1 MDLEVRHLRCFLVL
15 AEELNFT
22 RAASRLGVP
31 QPALSTQIRRIER
44 HLGKPLFDRTTRSV
58 VLTEAGRRMLPLAR
72 NVDSAMHA
80 LEDAMHEP
88 GMTRRLRFGTEDHPL
103 SAQVAA
109 VEAAFPGLSI
119 EVRTLE
125 PPASFEALAAGGLDM
140 VFAYDSPLLP
150 MAIAGD
156 LRVATVTDMPWWVAL
171 SRRHRLAGSE
181 RVSLQDLASDAWFAR
196 PVDSP
201 LHRITVA
208 SCQQYGGFTPD
219 IRYTTIRTDVM
230 IELLAQGRAVGFAAP
245 TAERYGG
252 PYEVVPLVE
261 EFGRRLVLAW
271 RPGTVPTGVA
281 EAMLR
286 NMRGLFADFAR
297 DSPRFCKEVLS
308 APEKYPHL
316 HPLLTSD

>member
-44 HLGKPLFDRTTRSV
+44 HLGTTLFDRTTRSV
-58 VLTEAGRRMLPLAR
+58 MLTDAGRRMLPLAR
-72 NVDSAMHA
+72 GVDQAMHA
-80 LEDAMHEP
+80 LEDAMREP
-88 GMTRRLRFGTEDHPL
+88 GTARRLRFGTEDHPL
-103 SAQVAA
+103 GSQVTA
-109 VEAAFPGLSI
+109 VETAFPGLSFEI
-119 EVRTLE
+119 RTLE
-125 PPASFEALAAGGLDM
+125 PPASFEALSAGGLDM
-140 VFAYDSPLLP
+140 VFGYDSPLLP
-150 MAIAGD
+150 MAVGNE

-171 SRRHRLAGSE
+171 PRQHPLAGSE
-181 RVSLQDLASDAWFAR
+181 RVSLQDLAADAWFAR
-196 PVDSP
+196 PADTA
-201 LHRITVA
+201 LYRITVG

-219 IRYTTIRTDVM
+219 VRYTTIRTDVM
-230 IELLAQGRAVGFAAP
+230 SQLLEQGRAVGFAAP

-252 PYEVVPLVE
+252 PFEVVPLVE

-271 RPGTVPTGVA
+271 RPDTVPTGVA

-286 NMRGLFADFAR
+286 QLRELFAEFAR
-297 DSPRFCKEVLS
+297 DSPRFCKEVLA

-316 HPLLTSD
+316 HPLVADG

>member
-72 NVDSAMHA
+72 NVDQAMHA

-88 GMTRRLRFGTEDHPL
+88 GAARRLRFGTEDHPL
-103 SAQVAA
+103 RGQVTA
-109 VEAAFPGLSI
+109 VEAAFPGLSF
-119 EVRTLE
+119 EVRTVE
-125 PPASFEALAAGGLDM
+125 PPASFEALAAGGLDI

-150 MAIAGD
+150 MAVGSD

-171 SRRHRLAGSE
+171 PRQHRLAGSE

-196 PVDSP
+196 PADTS
-201 LHRITVA
+201 LYRITIG

-230 IELLAQGRAVGFAAP
+230 FELLEQGRAVGLAAP

-252 PYEVVPLVE
+252 PFEVVPLVE

-297 DSPRFCKEVLS
+297 ESPRFCKEVLS

-316 HPLLTSD
+316 HPLLTPD

>member
-22 RAASRLGVP
+22 RAATRLGVP

-44 HLGKPLFDRTTRSV
+44 HLGTSLFERTTRSV

-72 NVDSAMHA
+72 HVDRAMHA
-80 LEDAMHEP
+80 LEDGMSEP
-88 GMTRRLRFGTEDHPL
+88 GAARRLRFGTEDTPL
-103 SAQVAA
+103 TAQVGA
-109 VEAAFPGLSI
+109 VEGAFPGLSFEI
-119 EVRTLE
+119 RTVE
-125 PPASFEALAAGGLDM
+125 PPDCFEALTAGTLDI
-140 VFAYDSPLLP
+140 VFGYDSPLLP
-150 MAIAGD
+150 MTVGAD
-156 LRVATVTDMPWWVAL
+156 VRVATVTDLPWWVAL
-171 SRRHRLAGSE
+171 SRGHPLAAHD
-181 RVSLQDLASDAWFAR
+181 RISLQDLATEPWFAR
-196 PVDSP
+196 PADTA
-201 LHRITVA
+201 LYRITIA

-230 IELLAQGRAVGFAAP
+230 FELLEQGRAVGLAAP

-252 PYEVVPLVE
+252 PFAVVPLVE

-281 EAMLR
+281 ESMLR
-286 NMRGLFADFAR
+286 HMREMFAEYAR
-297 DSPRFCKEVLS
+297 DSPRFGKEVLA

-316 HPLLTSD
+316 HPLLAGE